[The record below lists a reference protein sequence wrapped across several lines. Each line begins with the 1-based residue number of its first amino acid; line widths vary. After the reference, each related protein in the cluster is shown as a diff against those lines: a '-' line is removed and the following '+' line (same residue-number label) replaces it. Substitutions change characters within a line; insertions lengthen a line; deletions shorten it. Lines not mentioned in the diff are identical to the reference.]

1 MRMNESKPYPTVSTA
16 VILAAGFGSR
26 LSEEEPEPKPLVP
39 VIGFPVIARVM
50 ASAAKADIRR
60 FVVVTGFQADRLEKE
75 IPDLVPEGCLLE
87 LIENK
92 RYEEPNGVSLLKASE
107 RLDEPFALL
116 MTDHIFSPDRLRQA
130 VLRFNASNSNL
141 LVVEDRMR
149 FGGDLDDATRVV
161 VTNGRIS
168 NIGKG
173 LSSFNAVD
181 TGMFIL
187 IPREI
192 TAALK
197 SAGASPSVT
206 DGMRILS
213 AADRLDAL
221 DVQTGF
227 WQDIDTPADLHAAEF
242 KLFESL
248 RKKSDGILARTI
260 NRKISLFLS
269 KRLWRFGISPNWV
282 TTFTLILGILAGW
295 AFAQGNGAG
304 WGLLGATL
312 FQLHSIIDGVD
323 GELAR
328 LMHQESRFGF
338 WYDISV
344 DNLSHMAVFSGIAW
358 GQQADQIPGP
368 WGVLGWLAVLGVA
381 ACFAVMAPLLNPI
394 HQMDTG
400 DQEKKSIEKLVD
412 GLSRRDFTYLMFP
425 LALMG
430 WLGEFLWVA
439 AIGTWVYAATALVL
453 RLKTK

>member
-1 MRMNESKPYPTVSTA
+1 MKVSQPISESTVSTA

-26 LSEEEPEPKPLVP
+26 LSGDEPEPKPLVP

-50 ASAAKADIRR
+50 AGAAKAGIRR
-60 FVVVTGFQADRLEKE
+60 FVVVTGFQAERLEKE
-75 IPDLVPEGCLLE
+75 IPDLIPEGCSLE
-87 LIENK
+87 LLENK
-92 RYEEPNGVSLLKASE
+92 RYEEPNGVSLLTASE
-107 RLDEPFALL
+107 RLQEPFALL
-116 MTDHIFSPDRLRQA
+116 MTDHIFSPDRLLHA
-130 VLRFNASNSNL
+130 VSRFKESGRNL

-149 FGGDLDDATRVV
+149 FIGDTDDATRVAV
-161 VTNGRIS
+161 SNGRIA
-168 NIGKG
+168 NIGKQ
-173 LSSFNAVD
+173 LTPFDAVD

-187 IPREI
+187 WPEEI
-192 TAALK
+192 TEALK
-197 SAGASPSVT
+197 SAGSSPSVS

-213 AADRLDAL
+213 AAGKLDAL
-221 DVQTGF
+221 DVQAGF
-227 WQDIDTPADLHAAEF
+227 WQDIDTPEDLQAAEY

-248 RKKSDGILARTI
+248 RKKSDGILARTL
-260 NRKISLFLS
+260 NRRISLFLS

-295 AFAQGNGAG
+295 AFAQGSGTG

-344 DNLSHMAVFSGIAW
+344 DNLSHMAVFGGIAW

-394 HQMDTG
+394 HQINTD
-400 DQEKKSIEKLVD
+400 DREKKSLEKLVD
-412 GLSRRDFTYLMFP
+412 GLSRRDFTYLLFP
-425 LALMG
+425 LALLG

-439 AIGTWVYAATALVL
+439 AIGTWIYAATAVFL

>member
-1 MRMNESKPYPTVSTA
+1 MKVNRPISESTVSTA

-26 LSEEEPEPKPLVP
+26 LSEDEPEPKPLVP
-39 VIGFPVIARVM
+39 VVGFPVIARVM
-50 ASAAKADIRR
+50 AGAAKAGIRH

-75 IPDLVPEGCLLE
+75 IPDLIPEGCSLE
-87 LIENK
+87 LLENK
-92 RYEEPNGVSLLKASE
+92 RYEEPNGVSLLVASE
-107 RLDEPFALL
+107 RLNEPFALL

-130 VLRFNASNSNL
+130 VFRFKESSRNL

-149 FGGDLDDATRVV
+149 FNGDTDDATRVAV
-161 VTNGRIS
+161 SNGRIS
-168 NIGKG
+168 NIGKQ
-173 LSSFNAVD
+173 LTPFDAVD

-187 IPREI
+187 WPEEI
-192 TAALK
+192 TGALK
-197 SAGASPSVT
+197 SAGSSPSVS

-213 AADRLDAL
+213 EAGKLDAL
-221 DVQTGF
+221 DVQVGF
-227 WQDIDTPADLHAAEF
+227 WQDIDTPEDLQAAEF

-248 RKKSDGILARTI
+248 RKKSDGILARTL
-260 NRKISLFLS
+260 NRRISLFLS

-282 TTFTLILGILAGW
+282 TTLTLILGILAGW
-295 AFAQGNGAG
+295 AFAQGNGAR

-344 DNLSHMAVFSGIAW
+344 DNLSHMAVFGGIAW

-394 HQMDTG
+394 HQMNTD
-400 DQEKKSIEKLVD
+400 DREKNSLEKLVD
-412 GLSRRDFTYLMFP
+412 GLSRRDFTYLLFP
-425 LALMG
+425 LVLLG
-430 WLGEFLWVA
+430 WLGEFLWAA
-439 AIGTWVYAATALVL
+439 AIGTWIYAATAVFL